1 MKVPKLLQAT
11 ALCGALLAAAVASV
25 PRSAAAAPADYD
37 YGYGAPG
44 YAPTFGFDA
53 AYYLRP
59 PGYGGFRQFG
69 GWYGQPNPYGGYYIY
84 RGYYGYGGHRR
95 WSRR

>member
-1 MKVPKLLQAT
+1 MRIPKLLRT
-11 ALCGALLAAAVASV
+11 AALGGALLAAVVACV
-25 PRSAAAAPADYD
+25 RSAEAAPADYE
-37 YGYGAPG
+37 YGAPG

-84 RGYYGYGGHRR
+84 GGYYGYSGHRR